1 MQQHSCTCVVTVVAE
16 IGSAAR
22 WGTASAGVL
31 LPRADGADVG
41 RIGDLDRLRALME
54 RCFLVNSCGLFISP
68 GGLASWT
75 SSQPATLLASI
86 GRMGFIT
93 GEARGTT
100 TGPFRDGSRELETE
114 PRAITSTL
122 CAGELCALACCG
134 DTAAA
139 CARS

>member
-1 MQQHSCTCVVTVVAE
+1 MQQHSSTCVVAVVADV
-16 IGSAAR
+16 GSAAR
-22 WGTASAGVL
+22 WGIASTGIL
-31 LPRADGADVG
+31 LPRAVGADEG
-41 RIGDLDRLRALME
+41 RIGDLDRLRTLME
-54 RCFLVNSCGLFISP
+54 RGFLVNSCGLFISP

-75 SSQPATLLASI
+75 SSQPATLLTSV

-100 TGPFRDGSRELETE
+100 TGPFRDGIRELETE
-114 PRAITSTL
+114 PRAVASTL